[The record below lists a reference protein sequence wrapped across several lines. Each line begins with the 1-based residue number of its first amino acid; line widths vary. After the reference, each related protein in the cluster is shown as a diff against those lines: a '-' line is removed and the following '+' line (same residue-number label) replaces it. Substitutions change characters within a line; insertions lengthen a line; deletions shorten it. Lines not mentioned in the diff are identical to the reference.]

1 MKLSLIGLSVAAV
14 LACSLNVQAAGKDLL
29 LLTAPGCDPKL
40 AARVQQFCSTELD
53 GLAVQ
58 LKPMKKDTETAWP
71 VLSKALVSKLGK
83 DDLAAVLLSATA
95 VSSNTITL
103 SSNMPVAVVSLKDP
117 RKEGKADDEL
127 YARWIERESMRA
139 YGLLLGVKTCPNPQ
153 CAMSDYKVKPESLS
167 SLGRN
172 YCPYCKKSLTDN
184 LKAKGVTFP
193 EPKRMKKAE
202 K

>member
-1 MKLSLIGLSVAAV
+1 MKLSIIGLSVAAM

-29 LLTAPGCDPKL
+29 LLTAPGCDTKL
-40 AARVQQFCSTELD
+40 AARVQHFCSTELD

-71 VLSKALVSKLGK
+71 VLSKALLSKLGK
-83 DDLAAVLLSATA
+83 NDLAAVLLSATA